1 MGDNLVKVKEVPFGN
16 LTLEVLV
23 ELQQDGVKAIVD
35 GDKGVLRA
43 ALRSISEE
51 LVAVLE
57 TNPEAFEAFLKSLGL
72 R

>member
-1 MGDNLVKVKEVPFGN
+1 MGDNLVKEVPFEN
-16 LTLEVLV
+16 PTLEVLM
-23 ELQQDGVKAIVD
+23 ELQPDGVKAIVD

-43 ALRSISEE
+43 VLQSISEE

-57 TNPEAFEAFLKSLGL
+57 TNSEAFLKSLGL